1 MIFRKI
7 FFLAVGI
14 GVVFA
19 LSSCNKKKQNHIN
32 LIFREADGP
41 TAIYIA
47 NNSSTLSYSSYIYL
61 IQLKIAHYFHS
72 LLLKTKLSLLYLYE
86 YLKKK

>member
-1 MIFRKI
+1 MKFRKI

-32 LIFREADGP
+32 LASKGADGP
-41 TAIYIA
+41 IAIYIA
-47 NNSSTLSYSSYIYL
+47 NNSSTLSYSSYI
-61 IQLKIAHYFHS
+61 
-72 LLLKTKLSLLYLYE
+72 
-86 YLKKK
+86 

>member
-1 MIFRKI
+1 MKFRKI

-61 IQLKIAHYFHS
+61 IQYKIAHYFHS

>member
-1 MIFRKI
+1 MKFRKI

-72 LLLKTKLSLLYLYE
+72 FLLKTKLSLLYLYE

>member
-1 MIFRKI
+1 MKFRKI

-19 LSSCNKKKQNHIN
+19 LSSCNKKKRNHIN
-32 LIFREADGP
+32 LTYNGADGP

-61 IQLKIAHYFHS
+61 IQYKIAHYFHS
-72 LLLKTKLSLLYLYE
+72 FLLKTKLSLLYLYE

>member
-1 MIFRKI
+1 MKFRKI

-32 LIFREADGP
+32 LASNGADGP

-47 NNSSTLSYSSYIYL
+47 TTSSTLAYPSYLYL
-61 IQLKIAHYFHS
+61 IQYKIAHYFHS
-72 LLLKTKLSLLYLYE
+72 VLLKTKLSLLYLYE

>member
-1 MIFRKI
+1 MKFRKI

-32 LIFREADGP
+32 LASKGADGP

-47 NNSSTLSYSSYIYL
+47 TTSSTLAYPSYLYL
-61 IQLKIAHYFHS
+61 IQYKIAHYFHS
-72 LLLKTKLSLLYLYE
+72 VLLKTKLSLLYLYE

>member
-1 MIFRKI
+1 MKFRKI

-19 LSSCNKKKQNHIN
+19 LSICNDKKQNHIN
-32 LIFREADGP
+32 LIFREADSP

-47 NNSSTLSYSSYIYL
+47 DNSSTLSYSSYIYL